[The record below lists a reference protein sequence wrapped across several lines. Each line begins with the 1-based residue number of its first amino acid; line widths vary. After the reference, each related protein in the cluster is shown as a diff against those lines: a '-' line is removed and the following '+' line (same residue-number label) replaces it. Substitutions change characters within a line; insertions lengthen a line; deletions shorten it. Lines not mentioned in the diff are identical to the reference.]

1 MTVCYIDAHIRCCW
15 LHGWSFGMSLCVTTA
30 LYLDIENV
38 IGSYSC
44 IVYRTPCYTRHTL
57 ERRIYKYIFTVCRVT
72 ALSFVLSPRWTLINY
87 NFLGLASLFSLHPG
101 ARWSTRCAS
110 LRERDPTRRLCCTTL
125 AVVLSIVGCCWYCST
140 VFCIRRTDY
149 SLLYTY

>member
-1 MTVCYIDAHIRCCW
+1 MRIYGAAGCMVGLLVC
-15 LHGWSFGMSLCVTTA
+15 LCVTTA

-57 ERRIYKYIFTVCRVT
+57 ERRIYKYILTVCRVT
-72 ALSFVLSPRWTLINY
+72 ALSFVLSALWTLINS
-87 NFLGLASLFSLHPG
+87 LASSLHPG

-125 AVVLSIVGCCWYCST
+125 AVVLEL
-140 VFCIRRTDY
+140 F
-149 SLLYTY
+149 